1 MIPDPRRDART
12 EPSVDDRGSGSVLGF
27 EGDGRAAEPERRVV
41 SRAESDRMLI
51 GVRPVVPLN
60 PEGDRPLAAHRDAS
74 GDIVVH
80 SIELP
85 RPTNFPDDVRRAGDR
100 PIMSVPAKVFHFPV
114 RGESLHVVGQDRTL
128 RWRRRR
134 CESSDLRCR
143 QGAVVDEDLVDD
155 PVEEV
160 VRLTAGS
167 PDLDAARADRRTRT
181 GDGTR
186 LDAIEVAFH
195 GRPIK
200 RRREMI
206 PDPRRDARTE
216 PSVDDRGSGSVL
228 DRKSTR
234 LNASHR
240 TSSYAGS
247 GSK

>member
-1 MIPDPRRDART
+1 MIRRPPRSTLFPYTTLFRSDLDVVRAYRRGGSAGRKRLDAIEVAFHGRPIERRREMIPDPRRDART

-85 RPTNFPDDVRRAGDR
+85 RPTNFPDDVRRAGDHH
-100 PIMSVPAKVFHFPV
+100 IMSVHAKVLHFPV
-114 RGESLHVVGQDRTL
+114 RGDSLHVVGQDRTL

-143 QGAVVDEDLVDD
+143 QGAVVDGERVDVG
-155 PVEEV
+155 VEGS

-167 PDLDAARADRRTRT
+167 YKLNAARAVRRTRT

-186 LDAIEVAFH
+186 LETI
-195 GRPIK
+195 
-200 RRREMI
+200 
-206 PDPRRDARTE
+206 
-216 PSVDDRGSGSVL
+216 
-228 DRKSTR
+228 
-234 LNASHR
+234 
-240 TSSYAGS
+240 
-247 GSK
+247 